1 MSAKLKQSGKGDA
14 AVPAGARSR
23 AGAGRICDMLALV
36 LIAAAVVT
44 GCQTGN
50 RHASTP
56 AEAGY
61 VTENEAILISRELDK
76 PRYAG
81 IVSAIE
87 YHPGSYPIRAR
98 AAHGGFD
105 DSLLKDY
112 LDNLERAG
120 VLAREGKVNPVLVYE
135 ELGFELEKA
144 WCNDDVRSYIDEA
157 KKTGGPASAA
167 TAGYGA
173 FEEIAG
179 YCFRKDNKNCS
190 DMDREPLLQQQ

>member
-1 MSAKLKQSGKGDA
+1 LSANLKQNGKRDA
-14 AVPAGARSR
+14 AATTRSR
-23 AGAGRICDMLALV
+23 AGTGHIYNMLALALV
-36 LIAAAVVT
+36 AASIVT

-50 RHASTP
+50 PHTSMP

-105 DSLLKDY
+105 DLLLKDY
-112 LDNLERAG
+112 LDNLEKAS

-144 WCNDDVRSYIDEA
+144 WCNNDVRRYIDEA
-157 KKTGGPASAA
+157 RKTGGSASDA

-179 YCFRKDNKNCS
+179 YCLRRDNKNCS
-190 DMDREPLLQQQ
+190 DMDREPMLQQQ